1 MKKTLLKTS
10 IFPVFF
16 PVCHS
21 SAPEDK
27 QNMGPK
33 QKPNKGLYSRLYMS
47 AASKFPTLADYL
59 QPEKSSDN
67 EEVVETLKS
76 YESTIYGEMSK
87 DFVDAGYKLD
97 NDYDK
102 EIRGFIRARVKSE
115 AAKTLKRKINLD

>member
-1 MKKTLLKTS
+1 
-10 IFPVFF
+10 
-16 PVCHS
+16 
-21 SAPEDK
+21 
-27 QNMGPK
+27 MGPK
-33 QKPNKGLYSRLYMS
+33 QKPNKGLYSRLYIS

-59 QPEKSSDN
+59 QPDKSSDN

-76 YESTIYGEMSK
+76 YESTIYVEMSK

-97 NDYDK
+97 TDYDK